1 MILREL
7 LMSKILKDGIMIRK
21 LALAAVAVFVG
32 KKLMSGRQSGE
43 ATTPSLGN
51 RTSGE
56 HVPTDLLQGT
66 RPSSTDRAPEAF
78 RPDHH
83 APSTPEEREAMRPV
97 TIPLRQ

>member
-1 MILREL
+1 
-7 LMSKILKDGIMIRK
+7 MIRK
-21 LALAAVAVFVG
+21 LALAAVAIFVG
-32 KKLMSGRQSGE
+32 KKMMDGRQSRY
-43 ATTPSLGN
+43 ASPSPRTN

-56 HVPTDLLQGT
+56 HVPTDLLQDK

-78 RPDHH
+78 RPDPH